1 MSLLIVV
8 VMVVDR
14 LDGNTSEVRVYLTST
29 SFASTVVVVVIVEE
43 FIEAALCNFLV
54 PSALLQFRNTRPVGI
69 M

>member
-43 FIEAALCNFLV
+43 FIEAALCNLFSSIGL
-54 PSALLQFRNTRPVGI
+54 A
-69 M
+69 